1 MFLKAK
7 AIYPEGKA
15 LEMNTF
21 AAFSATLPNKD
32 GARLYVTAA
41 TFYRLFVNGKFVS
54 HGPARC
60 AGGYA
65 RVDEIELDMLSLPE
79 NEILI
84 LVAGYACGSLTSV
97 RQPSFLRAEVRIGDE
112 VLCASGYDFRVFSPN
127 TKVQHVKRYSVQRH
141 FTEVYDFRGKKS
153 AGDPSF
159 ACDFD
164 VIDPAPVPIARVAPY
179 PYCTDVYADCAASRG
194 KLVFDA
200 SLQTREFK
208 YQNPDEENCYFENE
222 LITFDPYKFIESHRQ
237 QKKDGIT
244 PLPLTLCRGEY
255 AIFDLHKIE
264 TGFIELLCEAHAE
277 SDIVIGFSEMASPD
291 VFSFTSLDAYNAIEI
306 LASGKTDFTSFEP
319 YVAKFLIVA
328 VKKGEILLEK
338 FGIKTFMHSP
348 SGTITNEP
356 SDPELASI
364 YRAAIRTFLHNALD
378 IYTDCPSRERAGWL
392 CDSYFTART
401 EYALFGRTDVEDAFL
416 ENYRLF
422 KNDGSYP
429 DGVIPM
435 CYPSDPI
442 IDVKFIPQWTMWY
455 ILEVEEYVHKRG
467 HEKEKEL
474 FKNSIDGLLSFYARH
489 ENSDGLLEDL
499 PSWNFVEWSAAN
511 SWTQNVNYPTAFL
524 YAAALEATYKLWGE
538 EKLLEK
544 SNRIRKIA
552 IEQSFRDG
560 LFRDHAIRKENGELE
575 LLSDTSEIAQYYAIL
590 FGGIDVKSE
599 EYSELYSFIMEK
611 CPMETTS
618 RPNGIEPIN
627 AFIGVYLRIETMKR
641 LGERELMLSEIKSF
655 FSAMDAVT
663 GTLWEHR
670 TPSASLD
677 HGFASY
683 VLSVIVD
690 ALNNK

>member
-7 AIYPEGKA
+7 AIYPKGKS

-21 AAFSATLPNKD
+21 AAFSTTLPARK
-32 GARLYVTAA
+32 GAKLYVTAA

-65 RVDEIELDMLSLPE
+65 RVDEIELDTLSLPE
-79 NEILI
+79 NEILV

-97 RQPSFLRAEVRIGDE
+97 RQPSFLRAEVRVGEE
-112 VLCASGYDFRVFSPN
+112 VLRASGYDFGVFAPS
-127 TKVQHVKRYSVQRH
+127 TRVQHVKRYSVQRH
-141 FTEVYDFRGKKS
+141 FTEVYDYRDNK
-153 AGDPSF
+153 AENDLSF

-164 VIDPAPVPIARVAPY
+164 VIEPTPTPIPRVAPY
-179 PYCTDVYADCAASRG
+179 PYCQDVLVDAAASHGR
-194 KLVFDA
+194 LVFDGT
-200 SLQTREFK
+200 LPVRDFK
-208 YQNPDEENCYFENE
+208 YQNPDEENCYFESK
-222 LITFDPYKFIESHRQ
+222 LIDFDPFRFIESHRQ
-237 QKKDGIT
+237 DKTGGNSV
-244 PLPLTLCRGEY
+244 LPLTLSEGEY
-255 AIFDLHKIE
+255 AIFDLQRIE
-264 TGFIELLCEAHAE
+264 TGFVKLLCEANGE

-291 VFSFTSLDAYNAIEI
+291 AFSFTSLDAYNAIEI
-306 LASGKTDFTSFEP
+306 LTSGRTDFTSFEP
-319 YVAKFLIVA
+319 YVAKFLVVA

-348 SGTITNEP
+348 SGILTSEP
-356 SDPELASI
+356 TDPKLASI

-378 IYTDCPSRERAGWL
+378 VYTDCPSRERAGWL

-422 KNDGSYP
+422 ENDGSYP

-442 IDVKFIPQWTMWY
+442 INAKFIPQWTMWY
-455 ILEVEEYVHKRG
+455 ILEVEEYVRKRG
-467 HEKEKEL
+467 HEKEKDL
-474 FKNSIDGLLSFYARH
+474 FKKSVYGLLSFYGRH

-511 SWTQNVNYPTAFL
+511 TWTHNVNYPTAFL
-524 YAAALEATYKLWGE
+524 YAAVLEAVYNLWGDAE
-538 EKLLEK
+538 LLEK
-544 SNRIRKIA
+544 SERVRRVA
-552 IEQSFRDG
+552 IEQSFKNG
-560 LFRDHAIRKENGELE
+560 LFRDHAIRRENGKLE

-599 EYSELYSFIMEK
+599 EYKELYSFIMEK
-611 CPMETTS
+611 CPMETTV
-618 RPNGIEPIN
+618 RPFGIEPIN
-627 AFIGVYLRIETMKR
+627 AFMGVYLRIEVMKR
-641 LGERELMLSEIKSF
+641 LEKYDLMLSEIKSF

-683 VLSVIVD
+683 ILSVIVD
-690 ALNNK
+690 TLNNK

>member
-7 AIYPEGKA
+7 AIYPKGKS

-21 AAFSATLPNKD
+21 AAFSATLPKTV
-32 GARLYVTAA
+32 GAKLYVTAA

-65 RVDEIELDMLSLPE
+65 RVDEIELGELSLPE

-97 RQPSFLRAEVRIGDE
+97 RQPSFLRAEVRVGNE
-112 VLCASGYDFRVFSPN
+112 VLRASGYDFGVFTPS
-127 TKVQHVKRYSVQRH
+127 TRLQHVKRYSVQRH
-141 FTEVYDFRGKKS
+141 FTEVYDYRAKKVEN
-153 AGDPSF
+153 DPSF
-159 ACDFD
+159 ASDFD
-164 VIDPAPVPIARVAPY
+164 IIDPAPTPLARVAPY
-179 PYCTDVYADCAASRG
+179 PYYSDVLADAAASRG
-194 KLVFDA
+194 VLIPDA
-200 SLQTREFK
+200 SLPVREFK
-208 YQNPDEENCYFENE
+208 YQNPDEENCYFESE
-222 LITFDPYKFIESHRQ
+222 LIAFDPFRFIECHRQ
-237 QKKDGIT
+237 KKTGGNS
-244 PLPLTLCRGEY
+244 PLPLTLSEGEY
-255 AIFDLHKIE
+255 AIFDLRRIE
-264 TGFIELLCEAHAE
+264 TGFIELLCEAKSD

-306 LASGKTDFTSFEP
+306 LTSGKTDFTSFEP

-348 SGTITNEP
+348 SGILTDEP
-356 SDPELASI
+356 EDPELASI

-401 EYALFGRTDVEDAFL
+401 EYTLFGRTDVEDAFL

-422 KNDGSYP
+422 ENDGSYP
-429 DGVIPM
+429 DGIIPM

-442 IDVKFIPQWTMWY
+442 IGGKFIPQWTMWY
-455 ILEVEEYVHKRG
+455 ILEVEEYVRKRG
-467 HEKEKEL
+467 HEKEKDL
-474 FKNSIDGLLSFYARH
+474 FKKSVYGLLSFYAQH
-489 ENSDGLLEDL
+489 ENSDGLLENL

-511 SWTQNVNYPTAFL
+511 SWTHNVNYPTAFL
-524 YAAALEATYKLWGE
+524 YSAALEAAYKLWGDE
-538 EKLLEK
+538 ELLEK
-544 SNRIRKIA
+544 SKRVREVA
-552 IEQSFRDG
+552 ISQSFKNG
-560 LFRDHAIRKENGELE
+560 LFRDHAVRRESGELE

-599 EYSELYSFIMEK
+599 EYGELYSFIMEK

-618 RPNGIEPIN
+618 RPFGIEPIN
-627 AFIGVYLRIETMKR
+627 AFMGVYLRIELMRR